1 MSRMAQMGFEGCF
14 FGVGVMYGLGAW
26 KDAATVG
33 ENEVWKKLCAAALGR
48 LSIFQ
53 TKPTFAKARANRVG
67 ALLVMGLF

>member
-1 MSRMAQMGFEGCF
+1 
-14 FGVGVMYGLGAW
+14 MYGLGAW